1 MKKEYETPRVEK
13 MEFNYSET
21 VVASQGH
28 SYRLY
33 TDKPYGCHATPT
45 DDYIVGDADI
55 TNPVC
60 KVVNS

>member
-28 SYRLY
+28 AYRLY
-33 TDKPYGCHATPT
+33 TDNYFGCRTKPT
-45 DDYIVGDADI
+45 DDYIVGDVDV
-55 TNPVC
+55 TVSTC
-60 KVVNS
+60 KVINN